1 MWKAQQ
7 RGTYRID
14 KRYKGIGRIQRASG
28 TTDKKTFNG
37 ILAMLTQLHQT
48 AKFDVLKEI
57 QAGVIT
63 PLEAYAHWRDGKLD
77 YLPSAKTL
85 QLVDPTVIK
94 FIEQHYKIPTTRR
107 AYLFAVQRFVATM
120 GNHPIQHLPQK
131 IKLYRR
137 KCQDADVEATFN
149 RLRIVIKAYLS
160 DTFTRKSALWV
171 AATEIGTLSY
181 EEKTTE
187 PLTVPYFNSLETLLP
202 DPYFAMVKTM
212 CLTGMGWSE
221 FAGKWRIESDRV
233 WIHGARKKGKGKR
246 RTRVVPLIDRN
257 LSRPTKHVQ
266 SLRKALK
273 KIDPSLHVYRFRHTF
288 QHWLERS
295 RLIPSHIKFYMGH
308 SDSTYSKHDIEPF
321 LKEDAEAIRAYLEKA
336 SRRDVRIEM
345 PESPFLKL

>member
-233 WIHGARKKGKGKR
+233 WIHG
-246 RTRVVPLIDRN
+246 
-257 LSRPTKHVQ
+257 Q